1 MKDKKYYLLLKNK
14 FKIEDKKLR
23 NKKKQQTQVINI

>member
-23 NKKKQQTQVINI
+23 NKKKQQTQVIKI